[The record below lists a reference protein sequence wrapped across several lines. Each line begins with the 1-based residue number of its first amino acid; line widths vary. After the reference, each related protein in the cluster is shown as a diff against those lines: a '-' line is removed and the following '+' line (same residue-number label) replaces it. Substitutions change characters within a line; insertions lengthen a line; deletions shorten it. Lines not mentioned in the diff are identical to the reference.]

1 MLDLVFTTRFGNS
14 KQIHVYNIQSL
25 IFNISDKL
33 FDEQSC
39 SLRMHIITL
48 DVRTKMYKSS
58 YELTNA
64 IPLRRRSLVGV
75 ILTKLLLILTL

>member
-14 KQIHVYNIQSL
+14 KQVHVYNIQSL

-33 FDEQSC
+33 VDEQSF
-39 SLRMHIITL
+39 SIRMHIIAL
-48 DVRTKMYKSS
+48 DVRTTMYKSP

-64 IPLRRRSLVGV
+64 IPLRRLNLVGV
-75 ILTKLLLILTL
+75 ILT